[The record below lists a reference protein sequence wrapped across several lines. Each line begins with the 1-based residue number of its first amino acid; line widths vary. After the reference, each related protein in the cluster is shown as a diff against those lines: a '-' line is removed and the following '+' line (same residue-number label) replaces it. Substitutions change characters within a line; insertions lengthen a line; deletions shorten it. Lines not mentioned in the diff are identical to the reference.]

1 MHNSTFFNN
10 YYLVTHNK
18 TIIFAEKNKQ
28 YTMKK
33 GILMSLLVAMTL
45 FFGMPAY
52 ADIPRES
59 TYEQQIGDNAKV
71 SVNIQNSAIVVK
83 GAAGYDMEIISLTG
97 RRMMKV
103 RIENNSQR
111 IELNVMKGC
120 YIVKIENQSKKDCFV
135 RKVTIQ

>member
-1 MHNSTFFNN
+1 
-10 YYLVTHNK
+10 
-18 TIIFAEKNKQ
+18 
-28 YTMKK
+28 MKK
-33 GILMSLLVAMTL
+33 GILKSLLVAMTL

-59 TYEQQIGDNAKV
+59 AYEQQMVDDAKV
-71 SVNIQNSAIVVK
+71 SVSIQNSTIVVN
-83 GAAGYDMEIISLTG
+83 GAAGYEMEVISLTG
-97 RRMMKV
+97 RKV
-103 RIENNSQR
+103 VKVKIESNSQR

>member
-1 MHNSTFFNN
+1 M
-10 YYLVTHNK
+10 K
-18 TIIFAEKNKQ
+18 TI
-28 YTMKK
+28 M
-33 GILMSLLVAMTL
+33 LAMTL
-45 FFGMPAY
+45 FLGMPAH
-52 ADIPRES
+52 ADVPGES
-59 TYEQQIGDNAKV
+59 AYEQQMVNDAKV
-71 SVNIQNSAIVVK
+71 SISVQNSAIVVN

-97 RRMMKV
+97 RRVVKV

>member
-1 MHNSTFFNN
+1 
-10 YYLVTHNK
+10 
-18 TIIFAEKNKQ
+18 
-28 YTMKK
+28 
-33 GILMSLLVAMTL
+33 MSLLVAMTL

-59 TYEQQIGDNAKV
+59 AYEQQIGDNAKV

-83 GAAGYDMEIISLTG
+83 GAAGYDTG

>member
-1 MHNSTFFNN
+1 
-10 YYLVTHNK
+10 
-18 TIIFAEKNKQ
+18 
-28 YTMKK
+28 MKK
-33 GILMSLLVAMTL
+33 GILMSLVVAMTL
-45 FFGMPAY
+45 CAGRPAY

-59 TYEQQIGDNAKV
+59 VYEQQIGDNAKV